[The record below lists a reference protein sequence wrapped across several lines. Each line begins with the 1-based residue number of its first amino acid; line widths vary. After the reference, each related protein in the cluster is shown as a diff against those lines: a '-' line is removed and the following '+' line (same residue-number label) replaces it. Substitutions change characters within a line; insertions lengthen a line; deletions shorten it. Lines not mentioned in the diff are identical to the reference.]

1 MEYFIVF
8 LISSIA
14 KCEKLPFNLPERGE
28 ELKYLMYHNDQIK
41 CILTKRLL
49 KYGATT
55 LFFFQQL
62 FILKR
67 QLDTSN
73 THFSQMLL
81 FSWQQ
86 QRRDVVHFMR
96 DWLIANVNSS
106 AETEVS

>member
-49 KYGATT
+49 KYGAATFFSFLNKI
-55 LFFFQQL
+55 LFFDL
-62 FILKR
+62 
-67 QLDTSN
+67 
-73 THFSQMLL
+73 HF
-81 FSWQQ
+81 F
-86 QRRDVVHFMR
+86 
-96 DWLIANVNSS
+96 
-106 AETEVS
+106 